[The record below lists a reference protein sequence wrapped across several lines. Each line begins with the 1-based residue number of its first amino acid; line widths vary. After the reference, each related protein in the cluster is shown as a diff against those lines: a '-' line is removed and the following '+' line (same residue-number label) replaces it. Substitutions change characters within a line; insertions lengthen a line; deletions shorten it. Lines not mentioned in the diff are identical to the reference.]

1 MPTSRHRRLAAVW
14 LFLLGFGA
22 LRAAAND
29 AVLPESLRGVNPDM
43 LSGGL
48 FAVLDAEGAFGPRP
62 TPPRARASYVDLSKG
77 RPPAVL
83 DPRVGLNLRLGDD
96 PDALPAAQR
105 GQAEPHIVRS
115 IANPELLLAT
125 FQEGRYFDAGAV
137 GNGYAV
143 SRDGGLTWTR
153 GLVPN
158 LTTATGGR
166 FNRATD
172 PVAGAGPQG
181 DLYLQS
187 LASVS
192 GAFSLAAVVVNRS
205 TDGGA
210 TWSAPA
216 TVFES
221 NSTLLGPD
229 KNWLAVNDHTGTPNF
244 GRLVSTWSNFIRN
257 ATGGTISIP
266 LVASVSDDRGVTWSP
281 PIEITPQGSLN
292 QGTQPVFLPDGSLA
306 VIYIAF
312 IDPGNTSRFGILCK
326 RSLDGGRT
334 FPGTATSVVASVQG
348 WDDPELRDGVFL
360 PSAAVARTTGDLFV
374 TYTGIVSGS
383 PRVLLVRST
392 DGGASWNA
400 PLVVSDQPAGVS
412 VMNPA
417 VTTDSSGNA
426 IVFFTDKR
434 HAPDGRNFVDHYA
447 ALVDP
452 RRGELQVP
460 NVRLSDMS
468 SDIRY
473 GAPTSR
479 GIMLGDYLAVAPSLD
494 RNQPCVAV
502 WCDTRTGDA
511 DPFTVRFAP
520 YIPFSGQ
527 APDQPYNA
535 WLVARFP
542 TPEVNNSS
550 ITGATADPDADGATN
565 LVEYSLGTDPRR
577 AEFGETI
584 ALTRT
589 SGDLLVAHWADR
601 FSASSGVTAHILEA
615 DGTTSPT
622 AIPSRSSTTAAASVP
637 LVPGLQW
644 HRAELP
650 QLAGR
655 AVAITREVSNSHLF
669 GGIVSTG
676 RSEVPERPTSA
687 TNARLINLSTR
698 GRAGVGT
705 SQLIVGFVLDGNKRM
720 LVRAAGPALTALGVP
735 GALADPR
742 LTLSAPASDL
752 ERTIDDWQQPDSGAT
767 TALFARLGAFPFA
780 AGSRDAALAMPL
792 GIQSYSAIVSGVNNT
807 TGIALVEAY
816 DADDNPGSGG
826 GRRLVNLSTRGEAGS
841 GDNALIGGFVL
852 GGTQPRRILIRA
864 IGPSLAGFNVAGALA
879 DPTLTLFRG
888 ATRLATNDDWEISRS
903 SAAIAVTAQRVGAF
917 PLASASLDAALL
929 ITLAPGPYTVVVASA
944 DGGTGIALVE
954 IYDAD

>member
-29 AVLPESLRGVNPDM
+29 EVLPESLRGVNPDM

-62 TPPRARASYVDLSKG
+62 TPPRTRASYADLSKG

-83 DPRVGLNLRLGDD
+83 DPRVGLNIRLGDD

-143 SRDGGLTWTR
+143 SHDGGLSWTR

-229 KNWLAVNDHTGTPNF
+229 KNWLAVNDHAGTPNF

-257 ATGGTISIP
+257 ATGGTTSIP

-312 IDPGNTSRFGILCK
+312 IDPNNTSRFSILCK

-360 PSAAVARTTGDLFV
+360 PSATVARQSGDIFV
-374 TYTGIVSGS
+374 TFTGVVAGS
-383 PRVLLVRST
+383 PRILVTRSSDRGT
-392 DGGASWNA
+392 TWTTPIAA
-400 PLVVSDQPAGVS
+400 SDQPAGVS

-417 VTTDSSGNA
+417 VAASPDGSAVS
-426 IVFFTDKR
+426 VFFTDKR
-434 HAPDGRNFVDHYA
+434 HAPDGRGFVDHSA
-447 ALVDP
+447 ALSFD
-452 RRGELQVP
+452 GGATWQP
-460 NVRLSDMS
+460 NIRLSEMS
-468 SDIRY
+468 GDIQF
-473 GAPTSR
+473 GAATSR
-479 GIMLGDYLAVAPSLD
+479 GIMLGDYLGLAPSFAPD
-494 RNQPCVAV
+494 QPCVAI

-520 YIPFSGQ
+520 RPTGNFAAWQVAHFRPSELNDVMLSAEQADFDRDGAANYFEFAAATNPRLPDFGVSVVQTQVAGNLLDLAFLIRRELSALAEIVPFIAIS
-527 APDQPYNA
+527 
-535 WLVARFP
+535 VTP
-542 TPEVNNSS
+542 TPSDPVPAGTPLR
-550 ITGATADPDADGATN
+550 IQAGAGLPPPVSAPHGLEWRTFRVSGN
-565 LVEYSLGTDPRR
+565 YSLPQFVPRV
-577 AEFGETI
+577 GE
-584 ALTRT
+584 L
-589 SGDLLVAHWADR
+589 SSDH
-601 FSASSGVTAHILEA
+601 FSAN
-615 DGTTSPT
+615 
-622 AIPSRSSTTAAASVP
+622 SRDLAAA
-637 LVPGLQW
+637 Q
-644 HRAELP
+644 
-650 QLAGR
+650 
-655 AVAITREVSNSHLF
+655 TD
-669 GGIVSTG
+669 
-676 RSEVPERPTSA
+676 
-687 TNARLINLSTR
+687 ARLINLATR
-698 GRAGVGT
+698 GRTGVGA
-705 SQLIVGFVLDGNKRM
+705 SQMIVGFVLDGNKSILIR
-720 LVRAAGPALTALGVP
+720 VAGPALAALGVP
-735 GALADPR
+735 GPLADPR
-742 LTLSAPASDL
+742 LTLSAAASDL
-752 ERTIDDWQQPDSGAT
+752 QRTNDNWAQSDAT
-767 TALFARLGAFPFA
+767 PALYARLGAFPFA
-780 AGSRDAALAMPL
+780 ANSLDAALHVSL
-792 GIQSYSAIVSGVNNT
+792 GAQDYSAIAAGQGNSAGL
-807 TGIALVEAY
+807 ALVEAY
-816 DADDNPGSGG
+816 DADNLPGSP
-826 GRRLVNLSTRGEAGS
+826 GRPRLVNLSTRGEVGL
-841 GDNALIGGFVL
+841 GDNALIAGLVL
-852 GGTQPRRILIRA
+852 SGTQARRVLVRA
-864 IGPSLAGFNVAGALA
+864 IGPSLTAFGVSGVLA
-879 DPTLTLFRG
+879 DPVLTIYRG
-888 ATRLATNDDWEISRS
+888 NTVFAANDDWETSRGS
-903 SAAIAVTAQRVGAF
+903 SAIAATAQRVGAF
-917 PLASASLDAALL
+917 ALPAASRDAALL
-929 ITLAPGPYTVVVASA
+929 ITLGPGAYTAIVTGA
-944 DGGTGIALVE
+944 DGGTGIALIE